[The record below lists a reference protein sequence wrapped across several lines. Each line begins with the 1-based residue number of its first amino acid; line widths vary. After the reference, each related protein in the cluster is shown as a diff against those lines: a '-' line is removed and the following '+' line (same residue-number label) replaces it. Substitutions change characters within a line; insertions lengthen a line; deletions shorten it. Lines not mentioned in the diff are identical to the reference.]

1 MKFTPEHLEQLKQ
14 IRENHP
20 EFSEFVDTL
29 RKQFPGSKVVYL
41 AADGIEFG
49 EKPDGNHVVPHVSG
63 KYAISKKQQKQQR
76 PMTVGE
82 KRRAM
87 TRYKG
92 DS

>member
-1 MKFTPEHLEQLKQ
+1 MKFTPEQLEQLKQ

-49 EKPDGNHVVPHVSG
+49 EKSDGNYVVPNVSG
-63 KYAISKKQQKQQR
+63 TYAVSKKQQKQR

-82 KRRAM
+82 RRRAM

>member
-1 MKFTPEHLEQLKQ
+1 MKFTPEQLEQLKQ

-41 AADGIEFG
+41 EADGFEFG
-49 EKPDGNHVVPHVSG
+49 EKPDGNYVVPHVSG

-92 DS
+92 ES